1 MTVKEFIAVLAA
13 NPGVKMHFMLPDGS
27 FVPAHYHIT
36 EVGRVQKDFVDCGG
50 TVRSLASCLLQ
61 IWVANDLDHRLE
73 TTKLAKIMEVA
84 KPLLTSDDLPMEVEY
99 EDAVVSQYPL
109 GGAEVTPSGIL
120 FHLGGKHTAC
130 LAPEKCGVGGE
141 GCCPAPEPKRILF
154 VCIHNSARSQMAEA
168 FVNQMCMGSYEAH
181 SAGLE
186 PGVLN
191 PLVVEAMQEVGID
204 ISAAKTKSVAEM
216 LANGPAFSR
225 VVTVCDEANAER
237 CPTFPGAVA
246 REHWGFPDPS
256 ALAGT
261 HEERLVS
268 VRRIRD
274 DIRDR
279 VSRWCRLACATA

>member
-1 MTVKEFIAVLAA
+1 MTVSEFLAILVA
-13 NPGVKMHFMLPDGS
+13 NPGAKMHFMLPDQS

-36 EVGRVQKDFVDCGG
+36 EIGRVHKDFIDCGG
-50 TVRSLASCLLQ
+50 TVRSLTSCMLQ
-61 IWVANDLDHRLE
+61 VWVASDVDHRLE
-73 TTKLAKIMEVA
+73 TTKLAKIMEIA
-84 KPLLTSDDLPMEVEY
+84 RPLLKFDDLPVEVEY
-99 EDAVVSQYPL
+99 EDAVVAQYPL

-120 FHLGGKHTAC
+120 FYLGTKHTAC

-141 GCCPAPEPKRILF
+141 GCCAVSEPTRILF

-168 FVNQMCMGSYEAH
+168 FVNQMCQGSYEAH

-204 ISAAKTKSVAEM
+204 IAAAKTKSVAQM
-216 LANGPAFSR
+216 LAGGPTFTR
-225 VVTVCDEANAER
+225 VVTVCDEASAER
-237 CPTFPGAVA
+237 CPTFPGGTE
-246 REHWGFPDPS
+246 RDHWGFPDPS

-261 HEERLVS
+261 HEERMVA

-274 DIRDR
+274 DIRHR
-279 VSRWCRLACATA
+279 VSQWCRLACTNA